1 MASYGAVIEVSVRG
15 QEALNKLEGSARR
28 IESLIQGIKQQ
39 RNIFDQSIGTEQ
51 TRNLK
56 RNLENLVA
64 SFAQAREG
72 ARQFKITIGGKER
85 TINMY
90 SKTLAGLNEQLNTFE
105 SIANNATV
113 GTEQY
118 RFALTAAN
126 KVANEFARTQA
137 KAASESTK
145 LSAANVGEA
154 LALGKS
160 IPDSID
166 GLNLYL
172 RVLEDVLRT
181 LKIGSN
187 DFRII
192 EDVIAS
198 TNQRLSSARL
208 AGQVSQI
215 TPAAGP
221 ATQLDA
227 AAYEKRASFAKAVAD
242 QEYKLLTTGQ
252 QIVQAKLKE
261 TQQEELQNRLAQASE
276 ALARGELDI
285 AKRLTNEIR
294 NQRIAYDR
302 ANRAQEALMRPTS
315 MVAGAAESVTGR
327 RPGGLPPVPGS
338 RAAWLATGGVQET
351 PRTTP
356 AKTQVDNELASRKRL
371 NNLLNSAQIIEQK
384 VIQLKARGVNLSTQ
398 ELAIENILNSIQ
410 QNSSNITKEYLDAL
424 DGVLNSLRNEL
435 KLQKEILTTQKQQQQ
450 QQQQAKAPGVVP
462 AGGFPV
468 AGPATSPGFRQT
480 QKEISRLGESLALGA
495 GFPLLFGA
503 GAGSVTGSVLGSFVG
518 SGFGGQILGGALGQ
532 ILDQAV
538 QKTAQL
544 GSAMQALDLSKI
556 EQSGIRINANLE
568 TQISLMLQAGNLAGA
583 QEAIQQRVLNVTG
596 ALPGTIEGISDGV
609 NLLSNSWSEFTAAAG
624 VTLSIIG
631 TPFAVALS
639 AALELV
645 NSMLRGIN
653 LIASGIGQV
662 IKVTGEWIVR
672 VLGGEQVLA
681 AINDY
686 LKQNNQELEQSRAAY
701 APILAEL
708 NGQVLLTREIL
719 DLEKQKTTSN
729 KERNAAL
736 SYGQKLL
743 QIDAEIDK
751 EIRAEKEKQTQA
763 TAGLVAEKIRLLNVT
778 RDQKKEEA
786 AISYELER
794 RRLLEQAEEARRRQ
808 AEQAQKASL
817 SATKAILDERLKL
830 VDINIREQEVFVNE
844 EAGLRRSLELTGAR
858 ARLIEQVL
866 TYERKMALQE
876 AAKNNTTKQVLA
888 LFELRR
894 KNLQYELNT
903 QQEITRQRLAQIAV
917 DKFVATQTA
926 VINAVK
932 PLQEARKEQERQ
944 LESARKY
951 YRLVT
956 EGMLPAEAERIIN
969 FEQTVQKQLE
979 SVAEQIKLTEATILE
994 AEARGANVDKLR
1006 EQLDLLK
1013 KSQEAIRGEAAKG
1026 PGEAPSPRDRLIG
1039 EIGQVQ
1045 GQLNQLLDP
1054 VNQITAAAE
1063 SIGTA
1068 FGESF
1073 KGIVSGSMTAQQA
1086 LANFFQS
1093 VADHFLDMAAQI
1105 IAKWIQMTILNSI
1118 LKLFPGGNGGNAA
1131 TALGINTP
1139 DLQKYAPLGTG
1150 VMGVD
1155 FPTYANGGM
1164 PPVGRPSIV
1173 GERGPELF
1181 VPRSSGTIVPNNQLG
1196 GTTNV
1201 VVNVD
1206 AKGSNVQ
1213 GNDTDARQLGR
1224 AISAAV
1230 QAELVK
1236 QQRPGGLLANAR

>member
-90 SKTLAGLNEQLNTFE
+90 SKTLAGLNQQLNTFE

-181 LKIGSN
+181 VKIGSN
-187 DFRII
+187 DFRVL

-208 AGQVSQI
+208 AGQVSGI

-221 ATQLDA
+221 ATQLDTI

-338 RAAWLATGGVQET
+338 RAAWLATGGVQEP

-410 QNSSNITKEYLDAL
+410 QNSSNITKDYLDAL

-435 KLQKEILTTQKQQQQ
+435 KLQKEILTTQ
-450 QQQQAKAPGVVP
+450 QQQAKVENASSAKTKTKSGSTENKRLKE
-462 AGGFPV
+462 AIGNAIIGG
-468 AGPATSPGFRQT
+468 A
-480 QKEISRLGESLALGA
+480 
-495 GFPLLFGA
+495 FPLLFGQGLGAAA
-503 GAGSVTGSVLGSFVG
+503 GGGLG
-518 SGFGGQILGGALGQ
+518 GFGGGLLGGNFGFGLSLVGTAVGTQLDAAVQRATELGQALLKPTENIDRIIDALG
-532 ILDQAV
+532 IAN
-538 QKTAQL
+538 TSL
-544 GSAMQALDLSKI
+544 GSSISILREFGYESTAASVAVEELEAKLGVKTVDSIRTLGAEFTEFQNALATLSARLTAFLSGPLSSFIGLLTAVVGSVSNAEAARQVSSGLTGEKRRAFETDLARLT
-556 EQSGIRINANLE
+556 GG
-568 TQISLMLQAGNLAGA
+568 AGFS
-583 QEAIQQRVLNVTG
+583 
-596 ALPGTIEGISDGV
+596 GTISD
-609 NLLSNSWSEFTAAAG
+609 A
-624 VTLSIIG
+624 
-631 TPFAVALS
+631 
-639 AALELV
+639 
-645 NSMLRGIN
+645 
-653 LIASGIGQV
+653 
-662 IKVTGEWIVR
+662 
-672 VLGGEQVLA
+672 
-681 AINDY
+681 
-686 LKQNNQELEQSRAAY
+686 
-701 APILAEL
+701 
-708 NGQVLLTREIL
+708 
-719 DLEKQKTTSN
+719 
-729 KERNAAL
+729 
-736 SYGQKLL
+736 
-743 QIDAEIDK
+743 
-751 EIRAEKEKQTQA
+751 
-763 TAGLVAEKIRLLNVT
+763 
-778 RDQKKEEA
+778 
-786 AISYELER
+786 
-794 RRLLEQAEEARRRQ
+794 
-808 AEQAQKASL
+808 
-817 SATKAILDERLKL
+817 
-830 VDINIREQEVFVNE
+830 
-844 EAGLRRSLELTGAR
+844 
-858 ARLIEQVL
+858 
-866 TYERKMALQE
+866 ALQE
-876 AAKNNTTKQVLA
+876 LTRKYDPVQVKAQEDAAKARERAEGIIAQHMQRQLILAQNTVSVEAGRLSARRDTLA
-888 LFELRR
+888 ADQKSLDIQRIANDLEQKRTELINEQQSSKRRILNFELQLLNQQ
-894 KNLQYELNT
+894 KLQ
-903 QQEITRQRLAQIAV
+903 
-917 DKFVATQTA
+917 
-926 VINAVK
+926 
-932 PLQEARKEQERQ
+932 
-944 LESARKY
+944 
-951 YRLVT
+951 
-956 EGMLPAEAERIIN
+956 AEAERRNAVIEAQRQIRRDIGN
-969 FEQTVQKQLE
+969 LLIEQTDLENQISDIRTKSVELLHGEEVGIVNAYNALEKKAQNELGILVIKRDLEKLGVNEVEVLAEIQTKYDGLATAVRDRYKNEKLILEQQYAQYQLTQLQIQQQQAQQVRQSTTQAQLQISQLRSFEDPTGIGIFGDALLNQKLALQE
-979 SVAEQIKLTEATILE
+979 YNATLTEYNTQLLAIEQRQQIPGLNPDTALRLE
-994 AEARGANVDKLR
+994 
-1006 EQLDLLK
+1006 
-1013 KSQEAIRGEAAKG
+1013 QEAQALR
-1026 PGEAPSPRDRLIG
+1026 
-1039 EIGQVQ
+1039 
-1045 GQLNQLLDP
+1045 
-1054 VNQITAAAE
+1054 NQIAVYQEYQPAIIQARMEQERFNVILGYTDAAVA
-1063 SIGTA
+1063 SITDGLLGVVDGT
-1068 FGESF
+1068 
-1073 KGIVSGSMTAQQA
+1073 MTAQQA
-1086 LANFFQS
+1086 FANF
-1093 VADHFLDMAAQI
+1093 LKTIGDMLIETAQRMIAQYIAIGIARMFAGIPPAGNSGIAA
-1105 IAKWIQMTILNSI
+1105 
-1118 LKLFPGGNGGNAA
+1118 GGLQGSTLSGGFANPLVGQYATPLQGFAA
-1131 TALGINTP
+1131 
-1139 DLQKYAPLGTG
+1139 
-1150 VMGVD
+1150 
-1155 FPTYANGGM
+1155 GGM

-1181 VPRSSGTIVPNNQLG
+1181 VPRSSGTIVPNHALA

-1206 AKGSNVQ
+1206 ASGSNVQ

-1224 AISAAV
+1224 VISAAV